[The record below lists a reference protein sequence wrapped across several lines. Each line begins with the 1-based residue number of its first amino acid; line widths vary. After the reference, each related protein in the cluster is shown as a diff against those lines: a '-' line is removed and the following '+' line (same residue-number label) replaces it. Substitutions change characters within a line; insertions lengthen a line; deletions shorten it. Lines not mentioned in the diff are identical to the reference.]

1 MHSLKYY
8 LGRVHKEIER
18 LNSKAII
25 HRTEPLETEDASL
38 IVYADEA
45 DVPYIRNKVVELT
58 GELLLEGGPFIAVS
72 VLPRKAERS
81 QAISK

>member
-1 MHSLKYY
+1 MLSLKYY
-8 LGRVHKEIER
+8 FSRVCKEIEK
-18 LNSKAII
+18 LNSKAVI

-38 IVYADEA
+38 IVYTDEA

-72 VLPRKAERS
+72 VLPRKAERLEV
-81 QAISK
+81 ASK